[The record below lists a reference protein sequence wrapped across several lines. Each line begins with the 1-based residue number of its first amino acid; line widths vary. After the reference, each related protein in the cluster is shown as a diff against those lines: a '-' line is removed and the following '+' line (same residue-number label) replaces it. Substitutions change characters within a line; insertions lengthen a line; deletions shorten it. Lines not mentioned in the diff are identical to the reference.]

1 MSLLLNL
8 QRTLEDLQAA
18 ITIAVYHRNCW
29 LLIGHAIRLA
39 TEMGVDQAFA
49 KLAARGMGSSPNAM
63 VEDRD
68 LVIRTRLW
76 LALYSHE
83 AQMSFGDG
91 QTPMIREMEGLSQ
104 CRRFL
109 DHPLSTP
116 SDVRLVAL
124 VELLVLRE
132 PLHTRLSIPG
142 SVPHRQDLSA
152 MLSKFRTDLN
162 AWYAHYD
169 MVMRER
175 LGLEPSSYYRESLRT
190 QREYASLF
198 ANSLLLRE
206 VAQASDLLR
215 LSDEEYILALSAA
228 RSAQTCLDIVV
239 NGSSYPKNMP
249 YAIPHTR
256 LSVAFATSFLLRTG
270 KLFPDRLDPGA
281 TMQQVDGAI
290 TLLDQCGASRLAR
303 ALRFMR
309 DRMNKTWEQGDGALP
324 PGGLDA
330 SLPNGQGQE
339 IASVPDFDLAFGLT
353 QGGGEMSNF
362 DFQFDALFDPSR
374 HPLAFGDPNLFQT

>member
-1 MSLLLNL
+1 
-8 QRTLEDLQAA
+8 
-18 ITIAVYHRNCW
+18 
-29 LLIGHAIRLA
+29 
-39 TEMGVDQAFA
+39 
-49 KLAARGMGSSPNAM
+49 
-63 VEDRD
+63 
-68 LVIRTRLW
+68 
-76 LALYSHE
+76 
-83 AQMSFGDG
+83 MSFGDG
-91 QTPMIREMEGLSQ
+91 QKPMIREMEGLSQ

-109 DHPLSTP
+109 EHPLSTP

-152 MLSKFRTDLN
+152 MLSQFRTDLN
-162 AWYAHYD
+162 AWYAFYD
-169 MVMRER
+169 ALMRDR
-175 LGLEPSSYYRESLRT
+175 LGLEPSTYYRESLRT

-239 NGSSYPKNMP
+239 NGFSYPKNMP

-256 LSVAFATSFLLRTG
+256 LSVAFAASFLLRTG
-270 KLFPDRLDPGA
+270 KLFPDRLDAQA

-290 TLLDQCGASRLAR
+290 SLLDQCGASRLAR

-309 DRMNKTWEQGDGALP
+309 DRVQNGSDMKDQSGARSYLSTIEP
-324 PGGLDA
+324 HA
-330 SLPNGQGQE
+330 QAHE
-339 IASVPDFDLAFGLT
+339 VAAVPDFDLVFGLNQENEET
-353 QGGGEMSNF
+353 PSF
-362 DFQFDALFDPSR
+362 DFQFDSLFDPSK
-374 HPLAFGDPNLFQT
+374 HPLSFGDTNFFQGCAVVMVYRNELIPGMFRSTLTYRPPMRSQHVVGVHARKFES